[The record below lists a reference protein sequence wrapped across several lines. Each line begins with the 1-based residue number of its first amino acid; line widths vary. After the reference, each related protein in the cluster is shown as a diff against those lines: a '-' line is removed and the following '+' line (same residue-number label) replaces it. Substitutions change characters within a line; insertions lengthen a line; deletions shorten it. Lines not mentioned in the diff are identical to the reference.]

1 MKTYLIK
8 NSDIMHKGKIF
19 PEGSTIEL
27 DEQEALQLSKYL
39 DEVKDSSLITDHSSL
54 TNNKEQSSKNN
65 KRSK

>member
-1 MKTYLIK
+1 MKQFIIK
-8 NSDIMHKGKIF
+8 LTDIMHKGKVF

-54 TNNKEQSSKNN
+54 TNNKEQITKN
-65 KRSK
+65 KARSK

>member
-1 MKTYLIK
+1 MKQFIIK
-8 NSDIMHKGKIF
+8 LTDIMHKGKVF

-54 TNNKEQSSKNN
+54 KNKEQITKN
-65 KRSK
+65 KARSK